1 MTVSVSTLFSTASLV
16 MVRSAGVAARTL
28 SLLTLS
34 AGMPAE
40 RFAPYATA
48 FVLSELARC
57 ATDFGLD
64 PVVLRRAEGLPLPEQ
79 RPMLRAALAIRG
91 AHGLMAALLVLMLLI
106 SIFPLDV
113 LLAVAGLQ
121 FLSQGLLQLGLNWRQ
136 VNNSAHRC
144 APLLLCLYATVVGL
158 AALGYFHP
166 AWGLVP
172 LPLLL
177 FGELAF
183 AIILLTPLSAPRLAD
198 LRSGYATLVP
208 QALPMAGIMLLAF
221 VNTRADALIV
231 NHFATP
237 AEVGEYLYLARWV
250 DLAPMLVTGVAL
262 PLVGKVGKMGGS
274 DLRRRVL
281 PLAIMGAGLA
291 MVPFA
296 LMQVAALLNSVY
308 AQDVV
313 LRMLLACIATCR
325 VALSVTT
332 MLLLAQWR
340 DRLLVRAVAASS
352 VLVLALTWTMG
363 AELGMHGIAIGVLI
377 SEAGNLL
384 FQAGLLIR
392 RPRSKQRVMSG
403 NAHG

>member
-1 MTVSVSTLFSTASLV
+1 MAVSVSTLLSTVSLV
-16 MVRSAGVAARTL
+16 TVRSAGVAARTL

-48 FVLSELARC
+48 FVLSEMARC

-64 PVVLRRAEGLPLPEQ
+64 PVVLRRAEGLPLSEQ

-91 AHGLMAALLVLMLLI
+91 VHGLIAALIVLMLLI
-106 SIFPLDV
+106 GSFPIDV
-113 LLAVAGLQ
+113 LLVVAGLQ

-136 VNNSAHRC
+136 VNNSAHQI
-144 APLLLCLYATVVGL
+144 APLLLCLYATIVGL
-158 AALGYFHP
+158 ATLGYFHP
-166 AWGLVP
+166 AWGRVP
-172 LPLLL
+172 LPMLL

-183 AIILLTPLSAPRLAD
+183 ATVLLTPLAAPRLTD
-198 LRSGYATLVP
+198 LRTGYTTLVP

-221 VNTRADALIV
+221 INTRTDALIV
-231 NHFATP
+231 NRFATP

-262 PLVGKVGKMGGS
+262 PLVGKVGKIGGG
-274 DLRRRVL
+274 DLRRRAV

-291 MVPFA
+291 IAPFV
-296 LMQVAALLNSVY
+296 LMQVAALLNPVY
-308 AQDVV
+308 AQDIV

-325 VALSVTT
+325 IALSVTT

-340 DRLLVRAVAASS
+340 DRLLVRAVAVSS

-363 AELGMHGIAIGVLI
+363 SRLGMHGIAIGVLI
-377 SEAGNLL
+377 AELGNLL
-384 FQAGLLIR
+384 FQAGLLLG
-392 RPRSKQRVMSG
+392 RPRSKQRMMSG
-403 NAHG
+403 NGHG